1 MTMTNPTGVTGPG
14 SDPDR
19 SARRARATTEVWRTP
34 SHETKPS
41 PKTTELWLTLAGIAV
56 LVVVYHA
63 SRDASLDLFRAC
75 LLGTIGVAAYVVS
88 RGLAKSGSHDHTDGA
103 RFDETRG

>member
-1 MTMTNPTGVTGPG
+1 MTMTNPTGVTGPSSG
-14 SDPDR
+14 VEGP
-19 SARRARATTEVWRTP
+19 ARRARTTTEAWPTP

-41 PKTTELWLTLAGIAV
+41 PKTTELWLTLVGIAV
-56 LVVVYHA
+56 LVVIYHA
-63 SRDASLDLFRAC
+63 SRDASLNLFRAC

-88 RGLAKSGSHDHTDGA
+88 RGLAKSGSHDDADRA